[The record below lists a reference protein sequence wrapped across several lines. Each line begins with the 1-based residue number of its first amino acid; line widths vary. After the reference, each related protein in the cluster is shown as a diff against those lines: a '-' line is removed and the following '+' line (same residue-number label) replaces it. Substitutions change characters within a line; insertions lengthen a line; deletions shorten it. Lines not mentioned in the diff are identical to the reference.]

1 MTYDF
6 WHKRATQSM
15 RSRRH
20 IFKEGCSCLLLNHFV
35 PSEVGVLVS
44 SLTAFLKM
52 KDGCGFRK
60 NIFFIRSTAIVAH
73 ILRKYPHGCAC
84 SVILIPNSV
93 CHKREFIMIKLIFL
107 KKPSTVK
114 LSQP

>member
-1 MTYDF
+1 MPRYYQSKTLQLRLTNGEVMTYDF
-6 WHKRATQSM
+6 WRKRATQSM
-15 RSRRH
+15 KSRRH

-60 NIFFIRSTAIVAH
+60 SVFFHLNHCYSGSDFKEIS
-73 ILRKYPHGCAC
+73 
-84 SVILIPNSV
+84 S
-93 CHKREFIMIKLIFL
+93 
-107 KKPSTVK
+107 
-114 LSQP
+114 

>member
-20 IFKEGCSCLLLNHFV
+20 YSKHEVKIFKEGRSCLLLNHFV
-35 PSEVGVLVS
+35 PSEVGVLVL

-60 NIFFIRSTAIVAH
+60 SIFFI
-73 ILRKYPHGCAC
+73 
-84 SVILIPNSV
+84 
-93 CHKREFIMIKLIFL
+93 
-107 KKPSTVK
+107 
-114 LSQP
+114 

>member
-6 WHKRATQSM
+6 WHKRATQIM
-15 RSRRH
+15 RPRRH

-52 KDGCGFRK
+52 KDGSSFRK
-60 NIFFIRSTAIVAH
+60 SGVFSSES
-73 ILRKYPHGCAC
+73 L
-84 SVILIPNSV
+84 L
-93 CHKREFIMIKLIFL
+93 
-107 KKPSTVK
+107 
-114 LSQP
+114 